1 MADFTGKLT
10 DLPLNEQ
17 MVPRTTRDLGAIL
30 TFAAAGAGTTNSNDQ
45 VNPSSRGVAIILDI
59 TAKSGTIDVVV
70 TIQKKDSAS
79 GKYIDVLSSV
89 SVTATGTTV
98 YLVHPDLTAAANSI
112 AKDILFEQWRVKVV
126 SGAGSTP
133 SFTATVGAVLL
144 S

>member
-10 DLPLNEQ
+10 DIPLSGQ
-17 MVPRTTRDLGAIL
+17 VVPRTTRDLGALITL
-30 TFAAAGAGTTNSNDQ
+30 AAAGAGTTLSSDQ
-45 VNPSSRGVAIILDI
+45 VNPSSRGVAVIVDI

-89 SVTATGTTV
+89 SLTATGTTV
-98 YLVHPDLTAAANSI
+98 YLMHPDLTAVGNSI
-112 AKDILFEQWRVKVV
+112 AKDILFEVWRVKVV
-126 SGAGSTP
+126 CGAGSTP
-133 SFTATVGAVLL
+133 SCTATIGAVLL